1 MSEFREDR
9 VRKTDQ
15 IISRAIELWP
25 LWLALAGGVVT
36 TVNFYQTV
44 KDLSTKQKNWE
55 VNSEAR
61 RENNRKEIEQ
71 INTRLTVIET
81 RLAMEKQK

>member
-1 MSEFREDR
+1 MREDR

-25 LWLALAGGVVT
+25 LWITLAGGIVT
-36 TVNFYQTV
+36 AVNFYETV
-44 KDLSTKQKNWE
+44 KDLAAKQKNWE

-61 RENNRKEIEQ
+61 RDANRKEFEQ
-71 INTRLTVIET
+71 INTRLAVIET
-81 RLAMEKQK
+81 KLLMEKR